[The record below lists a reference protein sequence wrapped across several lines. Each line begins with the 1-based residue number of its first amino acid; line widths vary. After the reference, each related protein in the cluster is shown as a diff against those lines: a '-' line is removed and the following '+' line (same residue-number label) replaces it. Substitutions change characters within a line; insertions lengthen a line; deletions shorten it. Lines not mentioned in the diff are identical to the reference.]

1 MALTLKPL
9 VKKKEI
15 SEQAKHR
22 CGSTASG
29 SFEFESS
36 LQGQWVG
43 PRGKPGDS
51 VKLKF
56 L

>member
-1 MALTLKPL
+1 MALILKPL
-9 VKKKEI
+9 VMEKEI
-15 SEQAKHR
+15 SKQAKHR
-22 CGSTASG
+22 CGSI
-29 SFEFESS
+29 EFESS

-51 VKLKF
+51 VKLRH